1 MQAYKTMATM
11 QKRHRLILE
20 NIPFRAGQ
28 QVEVV
33 VLTKPSTTNHMTQ
46 IKALFAETQALPQI
60 QSITEEDIA
69 NEIMAYRANQL
80 SVR

>member
-11 QKRHRLILE
+11 QERHRLVLG

-33 VLTKPSTTNHMTQ
+33 VLTQPSANHITQ
-46 IKALFAETQALPQI
+46 IKALFAETQVLPQI
-60 QSITEEDIA
+60 QSISDEDIIK
-69 NEIMAYRANQL
+69 EIAAYRSAL
-80 SVR
+80 